1 MILKTLTA
9 LALMTLAPSAMA
21 AADLKTTLTTSPS
34 TALVYSTA
42 RYTVTVANIG
52 NKNATSSTVRIDL
65 PATHTSPQVYVLGTL
80 GAKSPSC
87 TQTGTRLD
95 CALGTINK
103 GTSTS
108 VFFDIALPVSTS
120 PFVFTA
126 TAATPVAENSTSN
139 NVASRTAAQSFYAT
153 TVGAP
158 VTMNN
163 SHCTGTGL
171 TSYYECTRFP
181 SSISTH
187 QAVFNAD
194 GSISIPGQPDYTGQ
208 WTVTATP
215 SGSFL
220 EFYYEEL
227 GAGVAIE
234 FEGWG
239 SSASCFEGLSTF
251 PGSTYVS
258 PYKVCP

>member
-1 MILKTLTA
+1 MILKTFVA
-9 LALMTLAPSAMA
+9 LALLSLAPSAMA
-21 AADLKTTLTTSPS
+21 AADLTTSITTSPS

-42 RYTVTVANIG
+42 RYTVTVSNIG
-52 NKNATSSTVRIDL
+52 NKNATSSTVRINL
-65 PATHTSPQVYVLGTL
+65 PATHTSPQVYVLGVL
-80 GAKSPSC
+80 GAKSASC

-103 GTSTS
+103 NASAS
-108 VFFDIALPVSTS
+108 VFFDIALPVSTT

-126 TAATPVAENSTSN
+126 TAATNVAENSTAN
-139 NVASRTAAQSFYAT
+139 NAASRTASQSFFAT
-153 TVGAP
+153 TVSGP
-158 VTMNN
+158 VTMTN

-181 SSISTH
+181 SSIATH
-187 QAVFNAD
+187 QATFNLD
-194 GSISIPGQPDYTGQ
+194 GSIVIPGEPTFSGQ

-227 GAGVAIE
+227 GAGVVLE

-239 SSASCFEGLSTF
+239 SSATCFEGLSTF

-258 PYKVCP
+258 PYRVCP